1 MTWYTEANRNPL
13 EQYRVATRDALG
25 KVLRG
30 EGLNESTRQA
40 KWCIRLST
48 FSHMHASIVNS

>member
-30 EGLNESTRQA
+30 EGLNEST
-40 KWCIRLST
+40 
-48 FSHMHASIVNS
+48 M